1 MVFYFTATGN
11 SLYVAKQL
19 DAAPM
24 SIPQAI
30 HGKDTAFRD
39 GSIGVVCPIFGHE
52 APPMVKEFLKKC
64 TFDTDY
70 FYMVLTYGNRHG
82 DAAELAQ
89 ALCAQCGI
97 RPAYINTVLMVDN
110 FLPAFDMAEQV
121 KLDKKVEAQI
131 EAVKADIA
139 ARRRYIQPT
148 TEADRAAHQAFLA
161 RSATPPEERWKNI
174 YQVADGCV
182 GVRYLHPGMSGG
194 LLDGQGREGVLSGR
208 RLPVLH
214 GLHPC
219 LPTESHWN
227 DHTGNQSGRPIP
239 QRAYR
244 FERNHPGKRPD
255 GEKRGLNQRREPAL
269 WPPTGANIQK
279 NRRN

>member
-82 DAAELAQ
+82 GAAELAQ

-182 GVRYLHPGMSGG
+182 GCGICTRVCPAGCWTVRDGKAFCRGDDCQCCMACIHACPQKAIGMTIPDINPGA
-194 LLDGQGREGVLSGR
+194 RYRNEHIVLN
-208 RLPVLH
+208 
-214 GLHPC
+214 
-219 LPTESHWN
+219 EIIQAN
-227 DHTGNQSGRPIP
+227 DQT
-239 QRAYR
+239 A
-244 FERNHPGKRPD
+244 
-255 GEKRGLNQRREPAL
+255 RREA
-269 WPPTGANIQK
+269 
-279 NRRN
+279 

>member
-161 RSATPPEERWKNI
+161 AAPRRRKSDGRISIKWRMAALGAVFAPGYVRRAAGRSGT
-174 YQVADGCV
+174 
-182 GVRYLHPGMSGG
+182 
-194 LLDGQGREGVLSGR
+194 GR
-208 RLPVLH
+208 RSV
-214 GLHPC
+214 GA
-219 LPTESHWN
+219 TTASAAW
-227 DHTGNQSGRPIP
+227 
-239 QRAYR
+239 
-244 FERNHPGKRPD
+244 
-255 GEKRGLNQRREPAL
+255 PASMPAHRKPL
-269 WPPTGANIQK
+269 E
-279 NRRN
+279 